1 MLVNIAIYKIAT
13 GEVDRVCS
21 VAESDIFLQA
31 QAGEAFV
38 EITDENVVTDV
49 YRGNYK
55 KYRVVDN
62 VLVLLPNQPSQSH
75 VFDYLLGQWVDPR
88 TLAEVKRDHWEVIKI
103 KREAVINAHLVTPY
117 GEVDSGPRDRIN
129 ITNSV
134 MMLQTLAGLGTPG
147 TVQFTMAD
155 NSTIEFDVT
164 KMVHVGLLLGQKI
177 EAAHATARTLRQAID
192 EAQTIEE
199 VLAITWS

>member
-1 MLVNIAIYKIAT
+1 MNVSIAIYNATT
-13 GEVDRVCS
+13 GELDRVCS
-21 VAESDIFLQA
+21 VSESDVPLQVRDEESFILIED
-31 QAGEAFV
+31 EAV
-38 EITDENVVTDV
+38 ISDM

-55 KYRVVDN
+55 KYRVANGAIVA
-62 VLVLLPNQPSQSH
+62 LPPQPSQSH
-75 VFDYLLGQWVDPR
+75 LFDYALEQWVDVR
-88 TLAEVKRDHWEVIKI
+88 SLDDVKRERWESIKSQ
-103 KREAVINAHLVTPY
+103 REQVINAKLDTPY
-117 GEVDSGPRDRIN
+117 GAVDGGERDRVN

-155 NSTIEFDVT
+155 NSTAELDT
-164 KMVHVGLLLGQKI
+164 SKMVHIGLLLGQKI
-177 EAAHATARTLRQAID
+177 EAAHATARALRQAID

>member
-1 MLVNIAIYKIAT
+1 MNMYYAIIDIELNT
-13 GEVDRVCS
+13 VLQFLGGIPEWEVS
-21 VAESDIFLQA
+21 TYPLPANQ
-31 QAGEAFV
+31 
-38 EITDENVVTDV
+38 
-49 YRGNYK
+49 K
-55 KYRVVDN
+55 
-62 VLVLLPNQPSQSH
+62 LVLSAEFGKDPKDYVYSEAAGIIYSPRGESPGESFR
-75 VFDYLLGQWVDPR
+75 FDSEKRIWIDSR
-88 TLAEVKRDHWEVIKI
+88 TLDDI
-103 KREAVINAHLVTPY
+103 KRERWELIKAHREQAINAKLHTPY
-117 GEVDSGPRDRIN
+117 GVVDSGERDRVN

-155 NSTIEFDVT
+155 NSTVELDT
-164 KMVHVGLLLGQKI
+164 SKMVHIGLLLGQKI